1 MFTRTCFL
9 LLLFAAGCNT
19 NTSQEKESTTPPTDK
34 AETFVD
40 TILKNDSIPEH
51 WKGKALAGI
60 DFIAT
65 GNEPFWSFE
74 LDEESAMHFQTPDG
88 LEMIAPAV
96 VPEVTESG
104 ARLYSAE
111 TETGSMRIQ
120 IENKLCINSMSG
132 DSSAYTVSV
141 IIKQNEGQEKKFS
154 GCGTSLKL

>member
-1 MFTRTCFL
+1 MFTKICFL
-9 LLLFAAGCNT
+9 LLLLTVGCN
-19 NTSQEKESTTPPTDK
+19 NAPEKDAATQTTDK
-34 AETFVD
+34 TETFVD
-40 TILKNDSIPEH
+40 TILNNDSIPEH

-96 VPEVTESG
+96 LPETVEGG

-111 TETGSMRIQ
+111 TETGSMFVQ
-120 IENKLCINSMSG
+120 IENKLCINDMSG
-132 DSSAYTVSV
+132 DSSSYTVFV
-141 IIKQNEGQEKKFS
+141 TIKQNEGPEKKFR
-154 GCGTSLKL
+154 GCGTSLKN